1 MSRNFCKRRKVDL
14 LIDFLFN
21 RKEGHEYVS
30 ITNDIETRLPL
41 HESTSPALRPHL
53 RGTKKERKVS
63 KTELTQVL
71 RSKRHRAHTVGW
83 IHGFVLRLTKTAKEP
98 SNVKTRTFERANPG
112 SAFHAL
118 SGIVYHTLCHILDL
132 LIFLTTSPC
141 NERANGD
148 HFRGEDVIREAI
160 CLYKENICG

>member
-1 MSRNFCKRRKVDL
+1 MILKHAYPSTKV
-14 LIDFLFN
+14 
-21 RKEGHEYVS
+21 H
-30 ITNDIETRLPL
+30 PL
-41 HESTSPALRPHL
+41 SCGLTY
-53 RGTKKERKVS
+53 TKKERKVS

-71 RSKRHRAHTVGW
+71 RSKRHRVHTVGW
-83 IHGFVLRLTKTAKEP
+83 IHGIVLQLTKTAKEP